1 MSCPY
6 IIRENVGFGRV
17 REHGYY
23 QLDEMV
29 YDLTHDFK
37 DADVEIVTHPT
48 YNVTMESGERLC
60 QLDDETVFKML
71 SAELPVK
78 YVENARDGYIMYVRP
93 ESKPTVKVKAK
104 VGGVTRASA
113 CHGVKQYD
121 NAVIIPMAKEWA
133 ILSRADIGDY
143 YRTMEFERNVVNIF
157 EQKAKRTWCNRPFYD
172 EIRLYHN
179 GILVRFSVNG
189 HELAM

>member
-29 YDLTHDFK
+29 YDLAHDFK
-37 DADVEIVTHPT
+37 DADVEIVTRPT
-48 YNVTMESGERLC
+48 YNVTMENGERLC
-60 QLDDETVFKML
+60 QLDDDTVFKML
-71 SAELPVK
+71 SAGLPVK
-78 YVENARDGYIMYVRP
+78 YVENARDGYIMYKRP
-93 ESKPTVKVKAK
+93 ESKSAVNNKK
-104 VGGVTRASA
+104 VGGITHASA

-121 NAVIIPMAKEWA
+121 NAIIILMRKEWA

-143 YRTMEFERNVVNIF
+143 YRTMEFESNAVNIF